1 MFNFL
6 FPCVCTWEV
15 KYDIQGETEVIHD
28 TQEEAK
34 VRHDTQG
41 KRKLDMTH
49 RGNGS

>member
-1 MFNFL
+1 M
-6 FPCVCTWEV
+6 
-15 KYDIQGETEVIHD
+15 KYDIQGKTEVIHD

-49 RGNGS
+49 RGNGR

>member
-1 MFNFL
+1 M
-6 FPCVCTWEV
+6 

-49 RGNGS
+49 RGNGR

>member
-1 MFNFL
+1 M
-6 FPCVCTWEV
+6 

-28 TQEEAK
+28 TQEEAN

-49 RGNGS
+49 RGNGR

>member
-1 MFNFL
+1 M
-6 FPCVCTWEV
+6 

-34 VRHDTQG
+34 VRHDTQV

-49 RGNGS
+49 RGNGR